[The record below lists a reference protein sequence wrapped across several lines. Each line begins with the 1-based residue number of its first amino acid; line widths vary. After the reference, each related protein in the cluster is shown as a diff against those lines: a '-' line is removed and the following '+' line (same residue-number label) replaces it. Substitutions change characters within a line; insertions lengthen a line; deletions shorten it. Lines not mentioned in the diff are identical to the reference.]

1 MNRPEK
7 VVFENQNNF
16 RVLNQ
21 IRLVAELQKGPQS
34 FTALAEKLSLS
45 ITAIA
50 KIVKELCES
59 GLSNLVSSDPYV
71 PKKAGRRP
79 NYVALNMETGL
90 IAAID
95 LSNRDISIALAELN
109 HTILLQDVLEGQ
121 DLITRDSLQEIADK
135 LRALLSSKEAAG
147 RPLLGICISS
157 PGKLDPEG
165 NYIFA
170 HRIVDY
176 EHMNL
181 KRYFSDLFAVDV
193 DVYHDVKL
201 GCIGERVFGAIP
213 KEARNIFF
221 AYIDNEAGSSLFL
234 NGHLYDGA
242 HGLAGEVNDIN
253 PIDEISSAST
263 QGTFA
268 TLEDI
273 RADIKKQ
280 LKDVPSHPFKGKAHI
295 HVNDMAKLYEKH
307 DPYVEKA
314 VERNAQ
320 SNALALLAMANLLD
334 VDDIVV
340 QGRIEAFGETYR
352 ALLVHY
358 FHAYDLNH
366 NTTPILFSS
375 LKNQANILGAI
386 YQGCNLYW
394 LRRFGELTSERT
406 GSDNY
411 DVSQYFGDNI

>member
-34 FTALAEKLSLS
+34 FTALSEKLSLS

-50 KIVKELCES
+50 KIVKELCRS
-59 GLSNLVSSDPYV
+59 GLTKLVSSDPFV

-79 NYVALNMETGL
+79 NYVALNTAMGL

-95 LSNRDISIALAELN
+95 LSNRDLTVALAELN
-109 HTILLQDVLEGQ
+109 NQILLQDVLEGQ
-121 DLITRDSLQEIADK
+121 DLITADSLAKIADK
-135 LRALLSSKEAAG
+135 LRTLLASKEAAG

-157 PGKLDPEG
+157 PGKIDPEG
-165 NYIFA
+165 NYIYA
-170 HRIVDY
+170 HRIADY
-176 EHMNL
+176 QHVNL
-181 KRYFSDLFAVDV
+181 KQYFSTLFGVDV

-213 KEARNIFF
+213 KEARNIYF
-221 AYIDNEAGSSLFL
+221 AYIDNAAGSSLFL
-234 NGHLYDGA
+234 NGHLYGGA
-242 HGLAGEVNDIN
+242 HGLAGEVNDIA
-253 PIDEISSAST
+253 PIDEVAAKSEK
-263 QGTFA
+263 GTFS

-273 RADIKKQ
+273 REDIKNQ
-280 LKDVPSHPFKGKAHI
+280 LKDVAEHPLKGKAHI
-295 HVNDMAKLYEKH
+295 HVEEMAKLYRKH

-314 VERNAQ
+314 LERSAQ
-320 SNALALLAMANLLD
+320 ENALSLLAMANLLD
-334 VDDIVV
+334 VDAIVI
-340 QGRIEAFGETYR
+340 QGRVELFGEDYR
-352 ALLVHY
+352 ALLEHY

-366 NTTPILFSS
+366 NTASILFSS
-375 LKNQANILGAI
+375 LKNQANLLGAI

-394 LRRFGELTSERT
+394 LRRFGELTAART
-406 GSDNY
+406 SSDNY